1 LDYWNHVSGNNNCD
15 FKIEVMAKRIVV
27 LGAGISGVGAAV
39 LAKQKGFD
47 VFVSD
52 KGTIT
57 DENKV
62 VLLNNEIEW
71 EEQKH
76 TLEYILNADE
86 VIKSPGIPDGVDLI
100 QQLITKEIPVISE
113 VEFAFRYTKAK
124 IAAITGSNG
133 KTTTTLLLGH
143 VLKSAGYDVLIAGNV
158 GVGFSLSIA
167 ERDYDYIVLELSSFQ
182 LDGIKQF
189 RSDVAILLNITAD
202 HLDRYDYKLENYAA
216 SKFSITKNQ
225 TAQDVLIYN
234 TDDPMMQS
242 LESKAKKL
250 PISLQTQ
257 KKEGG
262 FYNNNEITINLNNN
276 TMTMQE
282 LALQGKHNIF
292 NSMAAAMAAR
302 VFEVKD
308 TVIRQ
313 AMIDF
318 QNIEHRLE
326 YVITVHGI
334 DFINDSK
341 ATNVNA
347 CWYAL
352 ESMTKKVVW
361 IVGGV
366 DKGNNYAELVNMAD
380 EKVKAIICL
389 GENNQNIINAF
400 RGKVDTIVQASNMKE
415 AVKQSYELADKEDV
429 VLLSPACAS
438 FDLFA
443 NYEERG
449 VQFKQEVRKL

>member
-1 LDYWNHVSGNNNCD
+1 MV
-15 FKIEVMAKRIVV
+15 KRIVV

-39 LAKQKGFD
+39 LAKKNGLE

-52 KGTIT
+52 KGKIT
-57 DENKV
+57 EDNKK
-62 VLLNNEIEW
+62 VLLNNEIDW
-71 EEQKH
+71 EENNH
-76 TLEYILNADE
+76 TLDKILNADE
-86 VIKSPGIPDGVDLI
+86 VIKSPGIPDSVELI
-100 QQLITKEIPVISE
+100 QNLKNAKIPLISE

-143 VLKSAGYDVLIAGNV
+143 VLKNAGYDVLVAGNV
-158 GVGFSLSIA
+158 GVGFALSIA

-182 LDGIKQF
+182 LDGIKNF

-202 HLDRYDYKLENYAA
+202 HLDRYDYKLENYSA
-216 SKFSITKNQ
+216 SKFKITENQ
-225 TAQDVLIYN
+225 QEQDFLVYN
-234 TDDPMMQS
+234 ADD
-242 LESKAKKL
+242 EIVKEIKTKAKKL
-250 PISLQTQ
+250 PISLKNEQN
-257 KKEGG
+257 EGG
-262 FYNNNEITINLNNN
+262 FLNKNELIIKLNNN

-308 TVIRQ
+308 SVIRQ
-313 AMIDF
+313 SMIDF
-318 QNIEHRLE
+318 QNVEHRLE
-326 YVITVHGI
+326 YVLTVHGI

-347 CWYAL
+347 CWFAL
-352 ESMTKKVVW
+352 ESMTKGVVW

-366 DKGNNYAELVNMAD
+366 DKGNDYSELAKMVD

-389 GENNQNIINAF
+389 GENNQNIIDAF
-400 RGKVDTIVQASNMKE
+400 KDKVDTIVQASTMSE
-415 AVKQSYELADKEDV
+415 AVNQSYSLANKGET

-443 NYEERG
+443 NYEDRG
-449 VQFKQEVRKL
+449 IQFKKSARTL

>member
-1 LDYWNHVSGNNNCD
+1 MMV
-15 FKIEVMAKRIVV
+15 KRIVV

-39 LAKQKGFD
+39 LAKKKGFE

-52 KGTIT
+52 KGKIT
-57 DENKV
+57 EDNKK
-62 VLLNNEIEW
+62 VLLNNEVDW
-71 EEQKH
+71 EENNH
-76 TLEYILNADE
+76 TFDKILNADE
-86 VIKSPGIPDGVDLI
+86 VIKSPGIPDSVELI
-100 QQLITKEIPVISE
+100 QNLKNAKIPLISE

-143 VLKSAGYDVLIAGNV
+143 VLKNAGYDVLVAGNV
-158 GVGFSLSIA
+158 GVGFALSIS

-182 LDGIKQF
+182 LDGIKNF
-189 RSDVAILLNITAD
+189 RSDVAILLNITPD
-202 HLDRYDYKLENYAA
+202 HLDRYDYKLENYSA
-216 SKFSITKNQ
+216 SKFKITENQ
-225 TAQDVLIYN
+225 QEQDFLVYN
-234 TDDPMMQS
+234 ADD
-242 LESKAKKL
+242 EIVKEIKTKAKKL
-250 PISLQTQ
+250 PISLKNEQ
-257 KKEGG
+257 KEGG
-262 FYNNNEITINLNNN
+262 FLNKNELIIKLNNN

-308 TVIRQ
+308 SVIRQ
-313 AMIDF
+313 SMIDF
-318 QNIEHRLE
+318 QNVEHRLE
-326 YVITVHGI
+326 YVLTVHGI

-347 CWYAL
+347 CWFAL
-352 ESMTKKVVW
+352 ESMTKGVVW

-366 DKGNNYAELVNMAD
+366 DKGNDYSELAEMVD

-389 GENNQNIINAF
+389 GENNQNIIDAF
-400 RGKVDTIVQASNMKE
+400 KDKVDTIVQASTMSE
-415 AVKQSYELADKEDV
+415 AVNQSYSLANKGET

-443 NYEERG
+443 NYEDRG
-449 VQFKQEVRKL
+449 VQFKKSARTL

>member
-1 LDYWNHVSGNNNCD
+1 MMV
-15 FKIEVMAKRIVV
+15 KRIVV

-39 LAKQKGFD
+39 LAKKKGFE

-52 KGTIT
+52 KGKIT
-57 DENKV
+57 EDNKK
-62 VLLNNEIEW
+62 VLLNNEVDW
-71 EEQKH
+71 EENNH
-76 TLEYILNADE
+76 TFDKILNADE
-86 VIKSPGIPDGVDLI
+86 VIKSPGIPDSVELI
-100 QQLITKEIPVISE
+100 QNLKNAKIPLISE

-143 VLKSAGYDVLIAGNV
+143 VLKNAGYDVLVAGNV
-158 GVGFSLSIA
+158 GVGFALSIS

-182 LDGIKQF
+182 LDGIKNF

-202 HLDRYDYKLENYAA
+202 HLDRYDYRLENYSA
-216 SKFSITKNQ
+216 SKFKITENQ
-225 TAQDVLIYN
+225 QEQDFLIYN
-234 TDDPMMQS
+234 ADD
-242 LESKAKKL
+242 EIVKEIKTKAKKL
-250 PISLQTQ
+250 PISLKDEQ
-257 KKEGG
+257 KEGG
-262 FYNNNEITINLNNN
+262 FLNKNELIIKLNNN

-308 TVIRQ
+308 SVIRQ
-313 AMIDF
+313 SMIDF
-318 QNIEHRLE
+318 QNVEHRLE
-326 YVITVHGI
+326 YVLTVHGI

-347 CWYAL
+347 CWFAL
-352 ESMTKKVVW
+352 ESMTKGVVW

-366 DKGNNYAELVNMAD
+366 DKGNDYSELAEMVD

-389 GENNQNIINAF
+389 GENNQNIIDAF
-400 RGKVDTIVQASNMKE
+400 KDKVDTIVQASTMSE
-415 AVKQSYELADKEDV
+415 AVNQSFSLANKGET

-443 NYEERG
+443 NYEDRG
-449 VQFKQEVRKL
+449 FQFKKSARTL

>member
-1 LDYWNHVSGNNNCD
+1 
-15 FKIEVMAKRIVV
+15 MAKRIVV

-57 DENKV
+57 DENKAA
-62 VLLNNEIEW
+62 LLNNEIEW

-76 TLEYILNADE
+76 TLEHILNADE
-86 VIKSPGIPDGVDLI
+86 VIKSPGIPDGIDLI

-124 IAAITGSNG
+124 ITAITGSNG

-158 GVGFSLSIA
+158 GVGFALSIA
-167 ERDYDYIVLELSSFQ
+167 EREYDYIVLELSSFQ

-189 RSDVAILLNITAD
+189 RSDVAILLNITPD
-202 HLDRYDYKLENYAA
+202 HLDRYDCKLENYAA
-216 SKFSITKNQ
+216 SKIRITKNQ
-225 TAQDVLIYN
+225 TAQDALIYN
-234 TDDPMMQS
+234 ADDA
-242 LESKAKKL
+242 LLNALKTKAKRL

-257 KKEGG
+257 QKEGG

-308 TVIRQ
+308 TVVRQ

-326 YVITVHGI
+326 YVLTVHGI

-366 DKGNNYAELVNMAD
+366 DKGNDYTELVNMAD
-380 EKVKAIICL
+380 EKVRAIICL
-389 GENNQNIINAF
+389 GENNEHIINAF
-400 RGKVDTIVQASNMKE
+400 KGKVDAIVQASNMQE
-415 AVKQSYELADKEDV
+415 AVTQSYTLANKEDV

-443 NYEERG
+443 NYEDRG
-449 VQFKQEVRKL
+449 FQFKKEVRNL

>member
-1 LDYWNHVSGNNNCD
+1 
-15 FKIEVMAKRIVV
+15 MAKRIVV

-39 LAKQKGFD
+39 LAKKKGFD

-57 DENKV
+57 DENKA

-76 TLEYILNADE
+76 SSASILNADE
-86 VIKSPGIPDGVDLI
+86 VIKSPGIPDNVDLI
-100 QQLITKEIPVISE
+100 QQLIAKEISVISE
-113 VEFAFRYTKAK
+113 IEFAFRYTKAK
-124 IAAITGSNG
+124 ITAITGSNG

-143 VLKSAGYDVLIAGNV
+143 VLKSAGYDVLVAGNV
-158 GVGFSLSIA
+158 GVGFALSLA
-167 ERDYDYIVLELSSFQ
+167 ERDYDYIILELSSFQ
-182 LDGIKQF
+182 LDGIQKF

-202 HLDRYDYKLENYAA
+202 HLDRYSNKMEIYAA
-216 SKFSITKNQ
+216 SKFRITENQ
-225 TAQDVLIYN
+225 SAQDILIYN
-234 TDDPMMQS
+234 SDDTMIEG
-242 LESKAKKL
+242 LTTKAKKL
-250 PISLQTQ
+250 PISFKTKQA
-257 KKEGG
+257 EGG
-262 FYNNNEITINLNNN
+262 FYNNNEIIINLNNT

-326 YVITVHGI
+326 YVLTVHGI

-352 ESMTKKVVW
+352 ESMTKDVVW

-366 DKGNNYAELVNMAD
+366 DKGNDYTELTEMVD
-380 EKVKAIICL
+380 KKVKAIICL
-389 GENNQNIINAF
+389 GENNENIIEAF
-400 RGKVDTIVQASNMKE
+400 KGKVEIIVQASSMKE
-415 AVKQSYELADKEDV
+415 AVSQSYALSAKRDV

-438 FDLFA
+438 FDLFT
-443 NYEERG
+443 NYEDRG
-449 VQFKQEVRKL
+449 LQFKKQVRNL

>member
-1 LDYWNHVSGNNNCD
+1 
-15 FKIEVMAKRIVV
+15 MAKRIVV

-39 LAKQKGFD
+39 LAKKKGFE

-52 KGTIT
+52 KGKIT
-57 DENKV
+57 EDNKK
-62 VLLNNEIEW
+62 VLLINEIDW
-71 EEQKH
+71 EENNH
-76 TLEYILNADE
+76 TFDKILNADE
-86 VIKSPGIPDGVDLI
+86 VIKSPGIPDSIELI
-100 QQLITKEIPVISE
+100 QNLKNAKIPLISE

-143 VLKSAGYDVLIAGNV
+143 VLKNAGYDVLVAGNV
-158 GVGFSLSIA
+158 GVGFALSIA

-182 LDGIKQF
+182 LDGIKNF
-189 RSDVAILLNITAD
+189 RSDVAILLNITPD
-202 HLDRYDYKLENYAA
+202 HLDRYDYKLENYLA
-216 SKFSITKNQ
+216 SKFKITENQ
-225 TAQDVLIYN
+225 QEQDFLVYN
-234 TDDPMMQS
+234 ADD
-242 LESKAKKL
+242 EIVKEIKTKAKKL
-250 PISLQTQ
+250 PISLKNEQ
-257 KKEGG
+257 KEGG
-262 FYNNNEITINLNNN
+262 FLNKNELIIKLNNN

-308 TVIRQ
+308 SVIRQ
-313 AMIDF
+313 SMIDF
-318 QNIEHRLE
+318 QNVEHRLE
-326 YVITVHGI
+326 YVLTVHGI

-347 CWYAL
+347 CWFAL
-352 ESMTKKVVW
+352 ESMTKGVVW

-366 DKGNNYAELVNMAD
+366 DKGNDYSELAEMVD

-389 GENNQNIINAF
+389 GENNQNIIDAF
-400 RGKVDTIVQASNMKE
+400 KDKVDTIVQASTMSE
-415 AVKQSYELADKEDV
+415 AVNQSYSLANKGET

-443 NYEERG
+443 NYEDRG
-449 VQFKQEVRKL
+449 VQFKKSARTL

>member
-1 LDYWNHVSGNNNCD
+1 MV
-15 FKIEVMAKRIVV
+15 KRIVV

-39 LAKQKGFD
+39 LAKKKGFE

-52 KGTIT
+52 KGKIT
-57 DENKV
+57 EDNKK
-62 VLLNNEIEW
+62 VLLNNEVDW
-71 EEQKH
+71 EENNH
-76 TLEYILNADE
+76 TFDKILNADE
-86 VIKSPGIPDGVDLI
+86 VIKSPGIPDSVELI
-100 QQLITKEIPVISE
+100 QNLKNAKIPLISE

-143 VLKSAGYDVLIAGNV
+143 VLKNAGYDVLVAGNV
-158 GVGFSLSIA
+158 GVGFALSIS

-182 LDGIKQF
+182 LDGIKNF

-202 HLDRYDYKLENYAA
+202 HLDRYDYRLENYSA
-216 SKFSITKNQ
+216 SKFKITENQ
-225 TAQDVLIYN
+225 KEQDFLIYN
-234 TDDPMMQS
+234 ADD
-242 LESKAKKL
+242 EIVKEIKTKAKKL
-250 PISLQTQ
+250 PISLKDEQ
-257 KKEGG
+257 KEGG
-262 FYNNNEITINLNNN
+262 FLNKNELIIKLNNN

-308 TVIRQ
+308 SVIRQ
-313 AMIDF
+313 SMIDF
-318 QNIEHRLE
+318 QNVEHRLE
-326 YVITVHGI
+326 YVLTVHGI

-347 CWYAL
+347 CWFAL
-352 ESMTKKVVW
+352 ESMTKGVVW

-366 DKGNNYAELVNMAD
+366 DKGNDYSELAEMVD

-389 GENNQNIINAF
+389 GENNQNIIDAF
-400 RGKVDTIVQASNMKE
+400 KDKVDTIVQASTMSE
-415 AVKQSYELADKEDV
+415 AVNQSYSLANKGET

-443 NYEERG
+443 NYEDRG
-449 VQFKQEVRKL
+449 VQFKKSARTL

>member
-1 LDYWNHVSGNNNCD
+1 MV
-15 FKIEVMAKRIVV
+15 KRIVV

-39 LAKQKGFD
+39 LAKKNGLE

-52 KGTIT
+52 KGKIT
-57 DENKV
+57 EDNKK
-62 VLLNNEIEW
+62 VLLNNEIDW
-71 EEQKH
+71 EENNH
-76 TLEYILNADE
+76 TFDKILNADE
-86 VIKSPGIPDGVDLI
+86 VIKSPGIPDSVELI
-100 QQLITKEIPVISE
+100 QNLKNAKIPLISE

-143 VLKSAGYDVLIAGNV
+143 VLKNAGYDVLVAGNV
-158 GVGFSLSIA
+158 GVGFALSIA

-182 LDGIKQF
+182 LDGIKNF

-202 HLDRYDYKLENYAA
+202 HLDRYDYKLENYSA
-216 SKFSITKNQ
+216 SKFKITENQ
-225 TAQDVLIYN
+225 QEQDFLVYN
-234 TDDPMMQS
+234 ADD
-242 LESKAKKL
+242 EIVKEIKTKAKKL
-250 PISLQTQ
+250 PISLKNEQN
-257 KKEGG
+257 EGG
-262 FYNNNEITINLNNN
+262 FLNKNELIIKLNNN

-308 TVIRQ
+308 SVIRQ
-313 AMIDF
+313 SMIDF
-318 QNIEHRLE
+318 QNVEHRLE
-326 YVITVHGI
+326 YVLTVHGI

-347 CWYAL
+347 CWFAL
-352 ESMTKKVVW
+352 ESMTKGVVW

-366 DKGNNYAELVNMAD
+366 DKGNDYSELAKMVD

-389 GENNQNIINAF
+389 GENNQNIIDAF
-400 RGKVDTIVQASNMKE
+400 KDKVDTIVQASTMSE
-415 AVKQSYELADKEDV
+415 AVNQSYSLANKGET

-443 NYEERG
+443 NYEDRG
-449 VQFKQEVRKL
+449 IQFKKSARTL

>member
-1 LDYWNHVSGNNNCD
+1 
-15 FKIEVMAKRIVV
+15 MAKRIVV

-71 EEQKH
+71 EDHKH
-76 TLEYILNADE
+76 TIEYILNADE
-86 VIKSPGIPDGVDLI
+86 VIKSPGIPDGVELI

-158 GVGFSLSIA
+158 GVGFALSIA

-189 RSDVAILLNITAD
+189 RSDVAILLNITPD

-216 SKFSITKNQ
+216 SKFRITENQ
-225 TAQDVLIYN
+225 IAEDVLIYN
-234 TDDPMMQS
+234 EDDV
-242 LESKAKKL
+242 LLNTLKTKAKRL
-250 PISLQTQ
+250 PISLQAQ
-257 KKEGG
+257 QKEGG
-262 FYNNNEITINLNNN
+262 FYNNNEIIINLNNN

-308 TVIRQ
+308 TVVRQ

-318 QNIEHRLE
+318 QNVEHRLE
-326 YVITVHGI
+326 YVLTVHGI

-352 ESMTKKVVW
+352 ENMTKKVVW

-366 DKGNNYAELVNMAD
+366 DKGNNYTELVNMVD

-400 RGKVDTIVQASNMKE
+400 RGKVDTIVQASNMPE
-415 AVKQSYELADKEDV
+415 AVKQSYALADKEDV

-443 NYEERG
+443 NYEDRG
-449 VQFKQEVRKL
+449 CKFKQEVRKL

>member
-1 LDYWNHVSGNNNCD
+1 
-15 FKIEVMAKRIVV
+15 MAKRIVV

-39 LAKQKGFD
+39 LAKKKGFE

-52 KGTIT
+52 KGKIT
-57 DENKV
+57 EDNKK
-62 VLLNNEIEW
+62 VLLINEIDW
-71 EEQKH
+71 EENNH
-76 TLEYILNADE
+76 TFDKILNADE
-86 VIKSPGIPDGVDLI
+86 VIKSPGIPDSVELI
-100 QQLITKEIPVISE
+100 MNLKNAKIPLISE

-143 VLKSAGYDVLIAGNV
+143 VLKNAGYDVLVAGNV
-158 GVGFSLSIA
+158 GVGFALSIS

-182 LDGIKQF
+182 LDGIKNF

-202 HLDRYDYKLENYAA
+202 HLDRYDYRLENYSA
-216 SKFSITKNQ
+216 SKFKITENQ
-225 TAQDVLIYN
+225 KEQDFLIYN
-234 TDDPMMQS
+234 ADD
-242 LESKAKKL
+242 EIVKEIKTKAKKL
-250 PISLQTQ
+250 PISLKDEQ
-257 KKEGG
+257 KEGG
-262 FYNNNEITINLNNN
+262 FLNKNELIIKLNNN

-308 TVIRQ
+308 SVIRQ
-313 AMIDF
+313 SMIDF
-318 QNIEHRLE
+318 QNVEHRLE
-326 YVITVHGI
+326 YVLTVHGI
-334 DFINDSK
+334 DFVNDSK

-347 CWYAL
+347 CWFAL
-352 ESMTKKVVW
+352 ESMTKGVVW

-366 DKGNNYAELVNMAD
+366 DKGNDYSELAEMVD

-389 GENNQNIINAF
+389 GENNQNIIDAF
-400 RGKVDTIVQASNMKE
+400 KDKVDTIVQASTMSE
-415 AVKQSYELADKEDV
+415 AVNQSYSLANKGET

-443 NYEERG
+443 NYEDRG
-449 VQFKQEVRKL
+449 VQFKKSARTL

>member
-1 LDYWNHVSGNNNCD
+1 MV
-15 FKIEVMAKRIVV
+15 KRIVV

-39 LAKQKGFD
+39 LAKKKGFE

-52 KGTIT
+52 KGKIT
-57 DENKV
+57 EDNKK
-62 VLLNNEIEW
+62 VLLNNEVDW
-71 EEQKH
+71 EENNH
-76 TLEYILNADE
+76 TFDKILNADE
-86 VIKSPGIPDGVDLI
+86 VIKSPGIPDSFELI
-100 QQLITKEIPVISE
+100 QNLKNAKTPLISE

-143 VLKSAGYDVLIAGNV
+143 VLKNAGYDVLVAGNV
-158 GVGFSLSIA
+158 GVGFALSIS

-182 LDGIKQF
+182 LDGIKNF

-202 HLDRYDYKLENYAA
+202 HLDRYDYRLENYSA
-216 SKFSITKNQ
+216 SKFKITENQ
-225 TAQDVLIYN
+225 QEQDFLVYN
-234 TDDPMMQS
+234 ADD
-242 LESKAKKL
+242 EIVKEIKTKAKKL
-250 PISLQTQ
+250 PISLKDEQ
-257 KKEGG
+257 KEGG
-262 FYNNNEITINLNNN
+262 FLNKNELIIKLNNN

-308 TVIRQ
+308 SVIRQ
-313 AMIDF
+313 SMIDF
-318 QNIEHRLE
+318 QNVEHRLE
-326 YVITVHGI
+326 YVLTVHGI

-347 CWYAL
+347 CWFAL
-352 ESMTKKVVW
+352 ESMTKGVVW

-366 DKGNNYAELVNMAD
+366 DKGNDYSELAEMVD

-389 GENNQNIINAF
+389 GENNQNIIDAF
-400 RGKVDTIVQASNMKE
+400 KDKVDTIVQASTMSE
-415 AVKQSYELADKEDV
+415 AVNQSFSLANKGET

-443 NYEERG
+443 NYEDRG
-449 VQFKQEVRKL
+449 FQFKKSARTL

>member
-1 LDYWNHVSGNNNCD
+1 MV
-15 FKIEVMAKRIVV
+15 KRIVV

-39 LAKQKGFD
+39 LAKKKGFE

-52 KGTIT
+52 KGKIT
-57 DENKV
+57 EDNKK
-62 VLLNNEIEW
+62 VLLNNEIDW
-71 EEQKH
+71 EENNH
-76 TLEYILNADE
+76 TFDKILNADE
-86 VIKSPGIPDGVDLI
+86 VIKSPGIPDSVELI
-100 QQLITKEIPVISE
+100 QNLKNAKIPLISE

-143 VLKSAGYDVLIAGNV
+143 VLKNAGYDVLVAGNV
-158 GVGFSLSIA
+158 GVGFALSIA

-182 LDGIKQF
+182 LDGIKNF

-202 HLDRYDYKLENYAA
+202 HLDRYDYKLENYSA
-216 SKFSITKNQ
+216 SKFKITENQ
-225 TAQDVLIYN
+225 QEQDFLVFN
-234 TDDPMMQS
+234 ADD
-242 LESKAKKL
+242 EIVKEIKTKAKKL
-250 PISLQTQ
+250 PISLKNKQ
-257 KKEGG
+257 KEGG
-262 FYNNNEITINLNNN
+262 FLNKNELIIKLNNN

-308 TVIRQ
+308 SVIRQ
-313 AMIDF
+313 SMIDF
-318 QNIEHRLE
+318 QNVEHRLE
-326 YVITVHGI
+326 YVLTVHGI

-347 CWYAL
+347 CWFAL
-352 ESMTKKVVW
+352 ESMTKGVVW

-366 DKGNNYAELVNMAD
+366 DKGNDYSELAEMVD

-389 GENNQNIINAF
+389 GENNQNIIDAF
-400 RGKVDTIVQASNMKE
+400 KDKVDTIVQASTMSE
-415 AVKQSYELADKEDV
+415 AVNQSYSLANKGEA

-443 NYEERG
+443 NYEDRG
-449 VQFKQEVRKL
+449 VQFKKSARTL

>member
-1 LDYWNHVSGNNNCD
+1 M
-15 FKIEVMAKRIVV
+15 KKRIVV

-39 LAKQKGFD
+39 LAKKKGFE

-52 KGTIT
+52 KGVIL
-57 DENKV
+57 DKNKE
-62 VLLNNEIEW
+62 VLLNNDIEW

-76 TLEYILNADE
+76 SSIRILNADE
-86 VIKSPGIPDGVDLI
+86 VIKSPGIPNNIDLI
-100 QQLITKEIPVISE
+100 RRLIDKDVSVISE
-113 VEFAFRYTKAK
+113 VEFAFRYTNAR

-133 KTTTTLLLGH
+133 KTTTSLLLGH
-143 VLKSAGYDVLIAGNV
+143 VLKRAGYDVLIAGNI
-158 GVGFSLSIA
+158 GVGFALSIA

-182 LDGIKQF
+182 LEGICKF
-189 RSDVAILLNITAD
+189 RSDIAVLLNITAD
-202 HLDRYDYKLENYAA
+202 HLDRYDSKLKNYSEA
-216 SKFSITKNQ
+216 KFRITENQ
-225 TAQDVLIYN
+225 TEQDVLIYN
-234 TDDPMMQS
+234 ADDS
-242 LESKAKKL
+242 LLNTLKTKAKKL
-250 PISLQTQ
+250 PISLKKRQ
-257 KKEGG
+257 KEGG
-262 FYNNNEITINLNNN
+262 FYNKNEIIINLNNH

-366 DKGNNYAELVNMAD
+366 DKGNNYAELVNMVD

-389 GENNQNIINAF
+389 GQNNEQIIRVF
-400 RGKVDTIVQASNMKE
+400 KDKVTTIVQASNMKE
-415 AVKQSYELADKEDV
+415 AVKQSYELANKEDV

-438 FDLFA
+438 FDLFT
-443 NYEERG
+443 NYEDRG

>member
-1 LDYWNHVSGNNNCD
+1 M
-15 FKIEVMAKRIVV
+15 EKRIVV

-39 LAKQKGFD
+39 LAKKIGFD

-76 TLEYILNADE
+76 SSAKILNADE
-86 VIKSPGIPDGVDLI
+86 VIKSPGIPDNVDLI
-100 QQLITKEIPVISE
+100 QQLIAKEIPVISE
-113 VEFAFRYTKAK
+113 IEFAFRYTNAK

-133 KTTTTLLLGH
+133 KTTTSLLLGH
-143 VLKSAGYDVLIAGNV
+143 VLKSAGYDVLVAGNV
-158 GVGFSLSIA
+158 GVGFALSLA

-182 LDGIKQF
+182 LDGIQKF
-189 RSDVAILLNITAD
+189 RSDVAILLNISAD
-202 HLDRYDYKLENYAA
+202 HLDRYNNKLENYAA
-216 SKFSITKNQ
+216 SKFRITENQ
-225 TAQDVLIYN
+225 TTQDVLIYN
-234 TDDPMMQS
+234 ADDAMMEV
-242 LESKAKKL
+242 LTTKAKKL
-250 PISLQTQ
+250 PISLTTKQT
-257 KKEGG
+257 EGG
-262 FYNNNEITINLNNN
+262 FYNNINNKITINLNNT

-282 LALQGKHNIF
+282 LALQGRHNIF

-318 QNIEHRLE
+318 QNVEHRLE
-326 YVITVHGI
+326 YVLTVHGI

-352 ESMTKKVVW
+352 ESMTKDVVW

-366 DKGNNYAELVNMAD
+366 DKGNDYAELTEMVD
-380 EKVKAIICL
+380 KKVKAIICL
-389 GENNQNIINAF
+389 GESNENIIEAF
-400 RGKVDTIVQASNMKE
+400 KGKVEIIVQASNMQE
-415 AVKQSYELADKEDV
+415 AVNQSYALAGKQDV

-443 NYEERG
+443 NYEDRG
-449 VQFKQEVRKL
+449 MQFKKQVRNL

>member
-1 LDYWNHVSGNNNCD
+1 
-15 FKIEVMAKRIVV
+15 
-27 LGAGISGVGAAV
+27 
-39 LAKQKGFD
+39 
-47 VFVSD
+47 
-52 KGTIT
+52 
-57 DENKV
+57 
-62 VLLNNEIEW
+62 
-71 EEQKH
+71 
-76 TLEYILNADE
+76 
-86 VIKSPGIPDGVDLI
+86 LI

-133 KTTTTLLLGH
+133 KTTSTLLLGH

-158 GVGFSLSIA
+158 GVGFALSIA

-216 SKFSITKNQ
+216 SKFRITENQ

-234 TDDPMMQS
+234 ADDV
-242 LESKAKKL
+242 LLNALKTKAKRL
-250 PISLQTQ
+250 PISLQTEQ
-257 KKEGG
+257 KEGV
-262 FYNNNEITINLNNN
+262 FYNNNEIIINLNNN

-318 QNIEHRLE
+318 QNVEHRLE

-352 ESMTKKVVW
+352 ESMSKKVIW

-366 DKGNNYAELVNMAD
+366 DKGNDYAELVNLAD

-389 GENNQNIINAF
+389 GENNQNIIEAF
-400 RGKVDTIVQASNMKE
+400 RGKIDTIVQASTMVE
-415 AVKQSYELADKEDV
+415 AVNQSYSLANKNDV

-438 FDLFA
+438 FDLFT
-443 NYEERG
+443 NYEDRG
-449 VQFKQEVRKL
+449 IQFKQEVRKL

>member
-1 LDYWNHVSGNNNCD
+1 MMV
-15 FKIEVMAKRIVV
+15 KRIVV

-39 LAKQKGFD
+39 LAKKKGFE

-52 KGTIT
+52 KGKIT
-57 DENKV
+57 EDNKK
-62 VLLNNEIEW
+62 VLLINEIDW
-71 EEQKH
+71 EENNH
-76 TLEYILNADE
+76 TFDKILNADE
-86 VIKSPGIPDGVDLI
+86 VIKSPGIPDSVELI
-100 QQLITKEIPVISE
+100 QNLKNAKIPLISE

-143 VLKSAGYDVLIAGNV
+143 VLKNAGYDVLVAGNV
-158 GVGFSLSIA
+158 GVGFALSIS

-182 LDGIKQF
+182 LDGIKNF

-202 HLDRYDYKLENYAA
+202 HLDRYDYRLENYSA
-216 SKFSITKNQ
+216 SKFKITENQ
-225 TAQDVLIYN
+225 KEQDFLIYN
-234 TDDPMMQS
+234 ADD
-242 LESKAKKL
+242 EIVKEIKTKAKKL
-250 PISLQTQ
+250 PISLKDEQ
-257 KKEGG
+257 KEGG
-262 FYNNNEITINLNNN
+262 FLNKNELIIKLNNN

-308 TVIRQ
+308 SVIRQ
-313 AMIDF
+313 SMIDF
-318 QNIEHRLE
+318 QNVEHRLE
-326 YVITVHGI
+326 YVLTVHGI

-347 CWYAL
+347 CWFAL
-352 ESMTKKVVW
+352 ESMTKGVVW

-366 DKGNNYAELVNMAD
+366 DKGNDYSELAEMVD

-389 GENNQNIINAF
+389 GENNQNIIDAF
-400 RGKVDTIVQASNMKE
+400 KDKVDTIVQASTMSE
-415 AVKQSYELADKEDV
+415 AVNQSYSLANKGET

-443 NYEERG
+443 NYEDRG
-449 VQFKQEVRKL
+449 VQFKKSARTL

>member
-1 LDYWNHVSGNNNCD
+1 MV
-15 FKIEVMAKRIVV
+15 KRIVV
-27 LGAGISGVGAAV
+27 LGAGISGIGAAV
-39 LAKQKGFD
+39 LAKKKGFE

-52 KGTIT
+52 KGIIT
-57 DENKV
+57 DHNKA

-71 EEQKH
+71 EDGKH
-76 TLEYILNADE
+76 TYEQILNADE
-86 VIKSPGIPDGVDLI
+86 VIKSPGIPDKNDLI
-100 QQLITKEIPVISE
+100 QQLIAKDIPVLSE

-143 VLKSAGYDVLIAGNV
+143 VLKSAGLDVLVAGNV
-158 GVGFSLSIA
+158 GIGFSLSIA

-182 LDGIKQF
+182 LDGIRDF
-189 RSDVAILLNITAD
+189 RSDVAILLNITTD
-202 HLDRYDYKLENYAA
+202 HLNRYDYKLENYAA
-216 SKFSITKNQ
+216 SKFRITENQ
-225 TAQDVLIYN
+225 TTQDVLIYN
-234 TDDPMMQS
+234 ADDS
-242 LESKAKKL
+242 LVNALKTKAKRL

-257 KKEGG
+257 QKEGG
-262 FYNNNEITINLNNN
+262 FYNNNEIIINLNNN

-302 VFEVKD
+302 VFEIKD

-318 QNIEHRLE
+318 QNVEHRLE
-326 YVITVHGI
+326 YVLTVHGI

-366 DKGNNYAELVNMAD
+366 DKGNDYTELVNMVD
-380 EKVKAIICL
+380 KKVKAIICL
-389 GENNQNIINAF
+389 GENNESIINAF
-400 RGKVDTIVQASNMKE
+400 KDKVDTIVQASNMKD
-415 AVKQSYELADKEDV
+415 AVNQSYTLANKEDV

-443 NYEERG
+443 NYEDRG
-449 VQFKQEVRKL
+449 LQFKKEVRHL

>member
-1 LDYWNHVSGNNNCD
+1 MV
-15 FKIEVMAKRIVV
+15 KRIVV

-39 LAKQKGFD
+39 LAKKKGFE

-52 KGTIT
+52 KGKIT
-57 DENKV
+57 EDNKK
-62 VLLNNEIEW
+62 VLLNNEIDW
-71 EEQKH
+71 EENNH
-76 TLEYILNADE
+76 TFDKILNADE
-86 VIKSPGIPDGVDLI
+86 VIKSPGIPDSVELI
-100 QQLITKEIPVISE
+100 QKLKNAKIPLISE

-143 VLKSAGYDVLIAGNV
+143 VLKNAGYDVLVAGNV
-158 GVGFSLSIA
+158 GVGFALSIA

-182 LDGIKQF
+182 LDGIKNF

-202 HLDRYDYKLENYAA
+202 HLDRYDYKLENYSA
-216 SKFSITKNQ
+216 SKFKITENQ
-225 TAQDVLIYN
+225 QEQDFLVFN
-234 TDDPMMQS
+234 ADDEIVKQIKT
-242 LESKAKKL
+242 KAKKL
-250 PISLQTQ
+250 PISLKNEQ
-257 KKEGG
+257 KEGG
-262 FYNNNEITINLNNN
+262 FLNKNELIIKLNNN

-308 TVIRQ
+308 SVIRQ
-313 AMIDF
+313 SMIDF
-318 QNIEHRLE
+318 QNVEHRLE
-326 YVITVHGI
+326 YVLTVHGI

-347 CWYAL
+347 CWFAL
-352 ESMTKKVVW
+352 ESMTKGVVW

-366 DKGNNYAELVNMAD
+366 DKGNDYSELAEMVD

-389 GENNQNIINAF
+389 GENNQNIIDAF
-400 RGKVDTIVQASNMKE
+400 KDKVDTIVQASTMSE
-415 AVKQSYELADKEDV
+415 AVNQSYSLANKGET

-443 NYEERG
+443 NYEDRG
-449 VQFKQEVRKL
+449 VQFKKSARTL

>member
-1 LDYWNHVSGNNNCD
+1 MV
-15 FKIEVMAKRIVV
+15 KRIVV

-39 LAKQKGFD
+39 LAKKKGFE

-52 KGTIT
+52 KGKIT
-57 DENKV
+57 EDNKK
-62 VLLNNEIEW
+62 VLLNNEIDW
-71 EEQKH
+71 EENNH
-76 TLEYILNADE
+76 TFDKILNADE
-86 VIKSPGIPDGVDLI
+86 VIKSPGIPDSVELI
-100 QQLITKEIPVISE
+100 QNLKNAKTPLISE

-143 VLKSAGYDVLIAGNV
+143 VLKNAGYDVLVAGNV
-158 GVGFSLSIA
+158 GVGFALSIA

-182 LDGIKQF
+182 LDGIKNF
-189 RSDVAILLNITAD
+189 RSDVAILLNITPD
-202 HLDRYDYKLENYAA
+202 HLDRYDYRLENYSA
-216 SKFSITKNQ
+216 SKFKITENQ
-225 TAQDVLIYN
+225 QEQDFLVYN
-234 TDDPMMQS
+234 ADD
-242 LESKAKKL
+242 EIVKEIKTKAKKL
-250 PISLQTQ
+250 PISLKNEQ
-257 KKEGG
+257 KEGG
-262 FYNNNEITINLNNN
+262 FLNKNELIIKLNNN

-308 TVIRQ
+308 SVIRQ
-313 AMIDF
+313 SMIDF
-318 QNIEHRLE
+318 QNVEHRLE
-326 YVITVHGI
+326 YVLTVHGI

-347 CWYAL
+347 CWFAL
-352 ESMTKKVVW
+352 ESMTKGVVW

-366 DKGNNYAELVNMAD
+366 DKGNDYSELAEMVD

-389 GENNQNIINAF
+389 GENNQNIIDAF
-400 RGKVDTIVQASNMKE
+400 KDKVDTIVQASTMSE
-415 AVKQSYELADKEDV
+415 AVNQSYSLANKGET

-443 NYEERG
+443 NYEDRG
-449 VQFKQEVRKL
+449 VQFKKSARTL

>member
-1 LDYWNHVSGNNNCD
+1 MV
-15 FKIEVMAKRIVV
+15 KRIVV

-39 LAKQKGFD
+39 LAKKKGFE
-47 VFVSD
+47 VFISD
-52 KGTIT
+52 KGKIT
-57 DENKV
+57 EDNKK
-62 VLLNNEIEW
+62 VLLNNDIDW
-71 EEQKH
+71 EENNH
-76 TLEYILNADE
+76 TFDKILNADE
-86 VIKSPGIPDGVDLI
+86 VIKSPGIPDSVELI
-100 QQLITKEIPVISE
+100 QNLKNAKIPLISE

-143 VLKSAGYDVLIAGNV
+143 VLKNAGYDVLVAGNI
-158 GVGFSLSIA
+158 GVGFALSIA

-182 LDGIKQF
+182 LDGIKNF
-189 RSDVAILLNITAD
+189 RSDVAILLNITPD
-202 HLDRYDYKLENYAA
+202 HLDRYDYKLENYSA
-216 SKFSITKNQ
+216 SKFKITENQ
-225 TAQDVLIYN
+225 QEQDFLVYN
-234 TDDPMMQS
+234 ADD
-242 LESKAKKL
+242 EIVKEIRTKAKKL
-250 PISLQTQ
+250 PISLKNEQN
-257 KKEGG
+257 EGG
-262 FYNNNEITINLNNN
+262 FLNKNELIIKLNNN

-308 TVIRQ
+308 SVIRQ
-313 AMIDF
+313 SMIDF
-318 QNIEHRLE
+318 QNVEHRLE
-326 YVITVHGI
+326 YVLTVHGI

-347 CWYAL
+347 CWFAL
-352 ESMTKKVVW
+352 ESMTKVVVW

-366 DKGNNYAELVNMAD
+366 DKGNDYSELAEMVD

-389 GENNQNIINAF
+389 GENNQNIIDAF
-400 RGKVDTIVQASNMKE
+400 KDKVDTIVQASTMSE
-415 AVKQSYELADKEDV
+415 AVNQSYSLANKGET

-443 NYEERG
+443 NYEDRG
-449 VQFKQEVRKL
+449 VQFKKSARTL

>member
-1 LDYWNHVSGNNNCD
+1 M
-15 FKIEVMAKRIVV
+15 KKRIVV

-39 LAKQKGFD
+39 LAKKKGFE

-52 KGTIT
+52 KGVIL
-57 DENKV
+57 DKNKE
-62 VLLNNEIEW
+62 VLLNNDIEW

-76 TLEYILNADE
+76 SSIRILNADE
-86 VIKSPGIPDGVDLI
+86 VIKSPGIPNNIDLI
-100 QQLITKEIPVISE
+100 RRLIDKDVSVISE
-113 VEFAFRYTKAK
+113 VEFAFRYTNAR

-133 KTTTTLLLGH
+133 KTTTSLLLGH
-143 VLKSAGYDVLIAGNV
+143 VLKRAGYDVLIAGNI
-158 GVGFSLSIA
+158 GVGFALSIA

-182 LDGIKQF
+182 LEGICKF
-189 RSDVAILLNITAD
+189 RSDIAVLLNITAD
-202 HLDRYDYKLENYAA
+202 HLDRYDSKLKNYSEA
-216 SKFSITKNQ
+216 KFRITENQ
-225 TAQDVLIYN
+225 TEQDVLIYN
-234 TDDPMMQS
+234 ADDS
-242 LESKAKKL
+242 LLNTLKTKAKKL
-250 PISLQTQ
+250 PISLKKRQ
-257 KKEGG
+257 KEGG
-262 FYNNNEITINLNNN
+262 FYNKNEIIINLNNH

-366 DKGNNYAELVNMAD
+366 DKGNNYAELV
-380 EKVKAIICL
+380 L
-389 GENNQNIINAF
+389 T
-400 RGKVDTIVQASNMKE
+400 RS
-415 AVKQSYELADKEDV
+415 S
-429 VLLSPACAS
+429 
-438 FDLFA
+438 
-443 NYEERG
+443 
-449 VQFKQEVRKL
+449 